1 MYHRKINPK
10 AIIPFTL
17 SFTAAQ
23 LVCAGFASAKNYE
36 LNYIDVNG
44 GQEGIIIQDTIADD
58 KSYDITVNIDN
69 PVRGEGNGLE
79 VKIGSITKAQA
90 GDYQIGNYNV
100 NISGTTQQEHR
111 AGLAFFG
118 LSAEGQDTNVTVDNF
133 SLKNT
138 FLMGSKYTHNNT
150 ALYAGSG
157 ADITVNGNVYIR
169 SEVEHS
175 NEGKDATL

>member
-100 NISGTTQQEHR
+100 NIR
-111 AGLAFFG
+111 
-118 LSAEGQDTNVTVDNF
+118 EGANK
-133 SLKNT
+133 SL
-138 FLMGSKYTHNNT
+138 
-150 ALYAGSG
+150 
-157 ADITVNGNVYIR
+157 I
-169 SEVEHS
+169 
-175 NEGKDATL
+175 

>member
-10 AIIPFTL
+10 AIIPFAL

-69 PVRGEGNGLE
+69 PVRGEDWQYHQSPGG
-79 VKIGSITKAQA
+79 
-90 GDYQIGNYNV
+90 
-100 NISGTTQQEHR
+100 R
-111 AGLAFFG
+111 
-118 LSAEGQDTNVTVDNF
+118 LSNWQLQRE
-133 SLKNT
+133 
-138 FLMGSKYTHNNT
+138 Y
-150 ALYAGSG
+150 
-157 ADITVNGNVYIR
+157 
-169 SEVEHS
+169 
-175 NEGKDATL
+175 

>member
-1 MYHRKINPK
+1 MKIYLLLAAFYWWGVNKCVGKLFVMELTMYHRKINPK

-79 VKIGSITKAQA
+79 VKIGSITKARA
-90 GDYQIGNYNV
+90 EI
-100 NISGTTQQEHR
+100 IKLAITT
-111 AGLAFFG
+111 
-118 LSAEGQDTNVTVDNF
+118 
-133 SLKNT
+133 
-138 FLMGSKYTHNNT
+138 
-150 ALYAGSG
+150 
-157 ADITVNGNVYIR
+157 
-169 SEVEHS
+169 
-175 NEGKDATL
+175 